1 MPALFPAQCGMRCA
15 GRRGNETRQL
25 NEGTAMTSKLHDKG
39 LAMRKEVLGA
49 AHVEKTL
56 STVDKYTQPL
66 QEIVNE
72 YVWGAVWARPG
83 LKPRDRSMITI
94 AMLVAQNRPQELK
107 THIRAALTNG
117 VTREEVSEILLH
129 ANVYCGAP
137 AAVDA
142 FRMMRE

>member
-1 MPALFPAQCGMRCA
+1 MRHALRAD
-15 GRRGNETRQL
+15 RRGGEYFKL
-25 NEGTAMTSKLHDKG
+25 IEGTAMTSKLHDKG

-56 STVDKYTQPL
+56 AGVDKYTQPL

-94 AMLVAQNRPQELK
+94 AMLTALNRPQELK

-142 FRMMRE
+142 FRMMREVFDAK

>member
-1 MPALFPAQCGMRCA
+1 MK
-15 GRRGNETRQL
+15 
-25 NEGTAMTSKLHDKG
+25 SKLHDKG
-39 LAMRKEVLGA
+39 LALRKKVLGA

-56 STVDKYTQPL
+56 ATVDRYTQPL
-66 QEIVNE
+66 QDIVNE

-94 AMLVAQNRPQELK
+94 SMLTALNRPQELK

-117 VTREEVSEILLH
+117 VTREEISEILLH
-129 ANVYCGAP
+129 SVVYCGAP

-142 FRMMRE
+142 FRMMREVFDAAKSNSQRGGRGGRGGARSKNTRG

>member
-1 MPALFPAQCGMRCA
+1 
-15 GRRGNETRQL
+15 
-25 NEGTAMTSKLHDKG
+25 MTSKLHDKG

-56 STVDKYTQPL
+56 STVDQYTQPL
-66 QEIVNE
+66 QDIVNE

-83 LKPRDRSMITI
+83 LKRRDRSMITV
-94 AMLVAQNRPQELK
+94 AMLIALNRPQELK

-142 FRMMRE
+142 FRMMREVFDAKA